1 MTHTRANVIKRVEAE
16 YKALDAV
23 VRSLTPADWRKP
35 AMREEAPIRFTAKD
49 VLAHINAWKFRQARV
64 TANDKSPLHVYE
76 PPKTGALKDTNAG
89 IYKRSHRTPAKTIV
103 TEHRAG
109 LDRYPLVVEVEVGAA
124 DGAGRDPNEGIVRP
138 AERRLGDVL
147 DPDRPG
153 TLEGERLHPAD
164 SICSPLY

>member
-103 TEHRAG
+103 TEHRAAQRAMLRALRAAPPEYFRKQRAAQWPFDAVG
-109 LDRYPLVVEVEVGAA
+109 HSAEHRRKHLEPLQLSRVARGSR
-124 DGAGRDPNEGIVRP
+124 GR
-138 AERRLGDVL
+138 
-147 DPDRPG
+147 
-153 TLEGERLHPAD
+153 
-164 SICSPLY
+164 